1 MKKYIRVM
9 LGRKSMHAA
18 ECLAGNFIGAD
29 YGIHEDLSGR
39 LPDNWRS
46 FNSTFIPIYL
56 KTHPEKTKIGA
67 GLACGMLWTI
77 AKGLSIGDI
86 VLCPDGSGIYRIGE
100 MAGDYQYVPG
110 GILPHRRSVRWTGQ
124 SIERSS
130 MSEALRNSTGSTG
143 TVCAVSDY
151 AQEIES
157 FLGVNT
163 IPSLQSRDPDIEDP
177 YAFAMEKHLEDFLV
191 ANWEGT
197 ELGKHY
203 NIYEEEGEKVGQ
215 QYLTDSG
222 PVDILAISKDKKKL
236 LVVELKRGR
245 ANDVVVGQILR
256 YMGFV
261 KDELLE
267 PGQEV
272 RGVIIALEDDSRLRR
287 AISIVPSVE
296 FYRYQVS
303 FKLVK

>member
-1 MKKYIRVM
+1 MKKYIRLM
-9 LGRKSMHAA
+9 LGKGSIYAP
-18 ECLAGNFIGAD
+18 ECFAGNFIGAN
-29 YGIHEDLSGR
+29 YGINEDLSGR
-39 LPDNWRS
+39 LPEDWKS
-46 FNSTFIPIYL
+46 FNEAMIPIYL
-56 KTHPEKTKIGA
+56 HRHPDKTKIGA
-67 GLACGMLWTI
+67 GLSCGMLWTI
-77 AKGLSIGDI
+77 SKGLSIGDI
-86 VLCPDGSGIYRIGE
+86 VLCPDGSGVYRIGE
-100 MAGDYQYVPG
+100 IAGDYQYVPG
-110 GILPHRRSVRWTGQ
+110 GVLPHRRSVHWTGQ
-124 SIERSS
+124 GIERTS
-130 MSEALRNSTGSTG
+130 MSEALQNSTGSIG
-143 TVCAVSDY
+143 TVCDVTRY

-157 FLGVNT
+157 FIEENKL
-163 IPSLQSRDPDIEDP
+163 PSLQSRDPDIEDP

-197 ELGKHY
+197 DLGKHY
-203 NIYEEEGEKVGQ
+203 NIYEEDGEKVGQ

-287 AISIVPSVE
+287 AISMVPAVE

>member
-1 MKKYIRVM
+1 MKKYIRLM
-9 LGRKSMHAA
+9 LGRGSIYAA
-18 ECLAGNFIGAD
+18 ECFAGNFIGAN
-29 YGIHEDLSGR
+29 YGINEDLSGH
-39 LPDNWRS
+39 LPNDWRS
-46 FNSTFIPIYL
+46 FNEAMIPVYL
-56 KTHPEKTKIGA
+56 HTHPDKTKIGA
-67 GLACGMLWTI
+67 GLSCGMLWTI
-77 AKGLSIGDI
+77 AKGLCIGDI
-86 VLCPDGSGIYRIGE
+86 VLCPDGSGVYRIGE
-100 MAGDYQYVPG
+100 IAGDYQYAPG

-130 MSEALRNSTGSTG
+130 MSEALRHSTGSIG
-143 TVCAVSDY
+143 TVCDVSAH

-157 FLGVNT
+157 FLGANP
-163 IPSLQSRDPDIEDP
+163 IHPLQARDPDIEDP

-197 ELGKHY
+197 DLGKHY
-203 NIYEEEGEKVGQ
+203 NIYEEDGEKVGQ

-222 PVDILAISKDKKKL
+222 PVDILAISKDKKRL

-287 AISIVPSVE
+287 AISMVPSIE

>member
-1 MKKYIRVM
+1 MKKYVRIM
-9 LGRKSMHAA
+9 LGGKSMHAA
-18 ECLAGNFIGAD
+18 ECLAGNFLGAD
-29 YGIHEDLSGR
+29 YDIHEDLTGR
-39 LPDNWRS
+39 LPDDWRS
-46 FNSTFIPIYL
+46 FNKEMIPVFL
-56 KTHPEKTKIGA
+56 KIHPEKSKISA

-77 AKGLSIGDI
+77 AKGLSRGDI
-86 VLCPDGSGIYRIGE
+86 VLCPDGSGVYRIGE

-110 GILPHRRSVRWTGQ
+110 GILPHRRSVHWTGQ
-124 SIERSS
+124 SIERSM
-130 MSEALRNSTGSTG
+130 MSEALRNSTGSIG
-143 TVCAVSDY
+143 TVCDVSDY

-157 FLGVNT
+157 FLGANT
-163 IPSLQSRDPDIEDP
+163 LPPLQTRDPDIEDP

-197 ELGKHY
+197 ELGKYY

-287 AISIVPSVE
+287 AISMVPAVE